1 MEVLQNFKD
10 LFFDVW
16 TKGIS
21 GVNISEIIIALAI
34 FLFFLLL
41 RGIFSKFVVKRLEN
55 YVSKSSNNFDNSLVS
70 SMEGPAKFFP
80 IVLGFFVSTSYL
92 TIETQAAEFLETV
105 NRSLITILI
114 FWTFHQIIGPFSVV
128 VRSVGDLLS
137 RDLLNW
143 IIKAIKVLIFI
154 LGIAAVL
161 ELWGIK
167 IGPIIAGLGLFGV
180 AVALGAQDLFKNL
193 ISGILV
199 LVERRFQVG
208 DWIYVEGVIE
218 GTVESIGFRSTVVRR
233 FDKSLATIPNFQFAE
248 KAVIN
253 NSQTTNRRINWLIG
267 LEYRTTSKQLS
278 DIKEQIENYIQNN
291 KDFSTGGDTFLTVN
305 IDQFAASSIDIRLIC
320 FTKTNK
326 YLEWMQVKDT
336 LAIEI
341 KSIVE
346 KNKASFAFPSTS
358 IYVEKN

>member
-1 MEVLQNFKD
+1 MNVLENFKD
-10 LFFDVW
+10 LFLDVW
-16 TKGIS
+16 TKGVS
-21 GVNISEIIIALAI
+21 GVNISEIIIALI
-34 FLFFLLL
+34 IFIFFLFL
-41 RGIFSKFVVKRLEN
+41 RGVFAKFVVKRLEK
-55 YVSKSSNNFDNSLVS
+55 YVSKTTNKFDNSLVF

-92 TIETQAAEFLETV
+92 TGEHNAIETI

-114 FWTFHQIIGPFSVV
+114 FWTFHQIIGPFSAVIK
-128 VRSVGDLLS
+128 SVGSLLS
-137 RDLLNW
+137 RDLIDW

-154 LGIAAVL
+154 LGLAAVL

-208 DWIYVEGVIE
+208 DWISVDGVIE

-233 FDKSLATIPNFQFAE
+233 FDKSQATIPNFQFAE
-248 KAVIN
+248 NAVIN
-253 NSQTTNRRINWLIG
+253 NTQTTNRRINWMIG
-267 LEYRTTSKQLS
+267 LEYRTTSEQL
-278 DIKEQIENYIQNN
+278 KNVKNQIEEYIRNSD
-291 KDFSTGGDTFLTVN
+291 DFVESKSTMLSVK

-320 FTKTNK
+320 FTKTK
-326 YLEWMQVKDT
+326 QYQEWLNVKDT
-336 LAIEI
+336 LALEI
-341 KSIVE
+341 KNIVE

-358 IYVEKN
+358 IYVEKNG